1 MQDSPNEKINQA
13 SGDLSKYRGD
23 LAKLIATRV
32 YSKNTNE
39 NDSVFTEKEKAKKV
53 LTLDNLMNIDPKRP
67 TLTVEEML
75 KMKRDEISKIKGE
88 N

>member
-1 MQDSPNEKINQA
+1 M
-13 SGDLSKYRGD
+13 
-23 LAKLIATRV
+23 

-39 NDSVFTEKEKAKKV
+39 NDSIFTEKEKAKKV

-75 KMKRDEISKIKGE
+75 RLKREEGSKNKSE